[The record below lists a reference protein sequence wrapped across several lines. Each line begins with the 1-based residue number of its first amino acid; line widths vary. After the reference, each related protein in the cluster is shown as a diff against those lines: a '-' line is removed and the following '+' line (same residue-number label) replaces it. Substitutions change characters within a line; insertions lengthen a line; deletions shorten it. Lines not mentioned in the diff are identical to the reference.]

1 MIAIITVG
9 CSGSGKSTFAKELV
23 KHSNNY
29 VEVNRDNIRFEHF
42 CNGVHDWSL
51 YEFSKENEKIVTSI
65 HDAEIVKAFMDNK
78 NVIISDTN
86 LSNYYRSVLHSR
98 LIKIGFDHIRNQFFN
113 VPYGELLKRNSL
125 RGKLSVPES
134 VLFKQFQSF
143 QKIPMRWSC

>member
-23 KHSNNY
+23 NHSNSY
-29 VEVNRDNIRFEHF
+29 VEINRDNIRFKHF

-51 YEFSKENEKIVTSI
+51 YEFSRENENIVTSI
-65 HDAEIVKAFMDNK
+65 HDAEIMKAFMDNK

-86 LSNYYRSVLHSR
+86 LSSYFRNKLHSR
-98 LIKIGFDHIRNQFFN
+98 LVEIGFDHIRNQVFN
-113 VPYGELLKRNSL
+113 VPYEELLKRNNL

-143 QKIPMRWSC
+143 QNFLNEHH

>member
-23 KHSNNY
+23 KHSNSY

-51 YEFSKENEKIVTSI
+51 YEFSRENGDIVTSI
-65 HDAEIVKAFMDNK
+65 QDTEIVKAFMNNK

-86 LSNYYRSVLHSR
+86 LSSFYRNKLHSR
-98 LIKIGFDHIRNQFFN
+98 LIEIGFDHIRNQVFN
-113 VPYGELLKRNSL
+113 VPYEELLRRNNL
-125 RGKLSVPES
+125 RWKLSIPES
-134 VLFKQFQSF
+134 VLSKQFQSF
-143 QKIPMRWSC
+143 QNFLNEHH